1 MWLEE
6 ASEGT
11 EERTWEAL
19 AKGRSELCVRMVI

>member
-19 AKGRSELCVRMVI
+19 AKGQSELCVRMVT